1 MVTRRFRNQKKKTKK
16 CKTSIKR
23 KTCRK
28 KKTCKQ
34 KITKRRKSYKRK
46 QHFRRRY
53 KRQKGGKFNEEQTGE
68 LKNILIT
75 NRDIIGFV
83 DDAEIDDYMRKLQH
97 ISQQNANPGTFEFL
111 KFEINERMGPDQDDT
126 VKEFINSAFNNS
138 EFDNETDNEE
148 EEEEEDDDEDN
159 NV

>member
-1 MVTRRFRNQKKKTKK
+1 MITRRFRNQKKKTKK
-16 CKTSIKR
+16 CKTSRKR
-23 KTCRK
+23 KTR
-28 KKTCKQ
+28 KQ

-75 NRDIIGFV
+75 NRDIIGFI

-97 ISQQNANPGTFEFL
+97 ISQQNADPDTFEFL
-111 KFEINERMGPDQDDT
+111 KSEINERMGPDQDET
-126 VKEFINSAFNNS
+126 VKEFINSEFNKS

-148 EEEEEDDDEDN
+148 DDDDEDN
-159 NV
+159 NM